1 MALPVAT
8 ITCVSGARPLT
19 SAPGTRLAGAVVT
32 VHAENGDVVA
42 RGTRPEDF
50 WDGTLRGRPAPDG
63 VYFVVAKAKN
73 VNVVE
78 PVVLTGTLHVLH

>member
-1 MALPVAT
+1 MELPN
-8 ITCVSGARPLT
+8 
-19 SAPGTRLAGAVVT
+19 VVT
-32 VHAENGDVVA
+32 PNGDGRNDAWAPNYQAVDWAEWEVRNRNGDVVA

-78 PVVLTGTLHVLH
+78 PVVLTGTLHVMH